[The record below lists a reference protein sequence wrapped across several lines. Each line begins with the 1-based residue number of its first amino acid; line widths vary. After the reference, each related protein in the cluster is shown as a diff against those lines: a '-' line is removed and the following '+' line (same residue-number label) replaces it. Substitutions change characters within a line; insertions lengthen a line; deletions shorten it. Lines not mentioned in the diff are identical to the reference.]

1 MVDDKVSKKE
11 ANSYL
16 STYKFL
22 VNLPKIMGL
31 YAFYRISKPSA
42 DKVEQEKVDRTYRS
56 LRTRTFWGTTAAYSL
71 FYLCRLSM
79 GVVKKPLIDDG
90 IFTATELGVVA
101 SAFYFV
107 YAVGKFVNGF
117 MADYCNVR
125 RYMATGLVISSVINL
140 LMGLVGIG
148 YGYAGIPGYAIYLLF
163 ALLWGINGW
172 VLSMGS
178 PSGIVSLSRWFPQSR
193 RGTFYSIFCSTP
205 YIGEALSM
213 VFTGSI
219 VAAFGWEYGFMASAL
234 GGFAGVGIIL
244 AAVSDTPQS
253 KGLPSVQEISGE
265 EIRPVDKMPT
275 RQIQKY
281 VLTNPAIWVIAISC
295 AFINLTKYGIMEWG
309 VLYLQGARDYSLE
322 TASWIIGFS
331 AIFAIAGTVGAGWL
345 SDVVFKGDR
354 VKPALISGFISLA
367 ALALFLLVDGDKVI
381 MAVFVSVFSLAVGVL
396 YCIVS
401 GLMAIDIVPRKAT
414 GAALGVVGI
423 SSYMTIGIQNI
434 VSGLLI
440 DRFAVETSV
449 MKDGVMQTVTEYN
462 FLPVAIFWLSAV
474 LVSFLLPVL
483 NWKHMKP
490 NMKIADSVKS

>member
-1 MVDDKVSKKE
+1 M
-11 ANSYL
+11 
-16 STYKFL
+16 
-22 VNLPKIMGL
+22 NL
-31 YAFYRISKPSA
+31 YTFFRISKPSSERVPDNEVA
-42 DKVEQEKVDRTYRS
+42 EKYKM
-56 LRTRTFWGTTAAYSL
+56 LRNRTFWGATAAYSL

-90 IFTATELGVVA
+90 LFSAAELGVVA

-107 YAVGKFVNGF
+107 YAIGKFINGF
-117 MADYCNVR
+117 IADYCNVR

-140 LMGLVGIG
+140 LMGLIGIG
-148 YGYAGIPGYAIYLLF
+148 HGYVGFPPYVVYIIF
-163 ALLWGINGW
+163 ALLWGMNGW

-213 VFTGSI
+213 VLTGSV
-219 VAAFGWEYGFMASAL
+219 VAAFGWEYGFIASAI
-234 GGFAGVGIIL
+234 GGFVGVGIIL
-244 AAVSDTPQS
+244 AYVSDTPQS
-253 KGLPSVQEISGE
+253 KGLPSIQEISGE
-265 EIRPVDKMPT
+265 EIKAVDRMPT
-275 RQIQKY
+275 KEIQKY
-281 VLTNPAIWVIAISC
+281 VLRSPAIWVIAISC

-309 VLYLQGARDYSLE
+309 VLYLQGARNYSLE

-345 SDVVFKGDR
+345 SDIVFKGNR
-354 VKPALISGFISLA
+354 VKPALISGFISLIS
-367 ALALFLLVDGDKVI
+367 LALFLLVDGDKVM

-414 GAALGVVGI
+414 GAALGIVGI

-440 DRFAVETSV
+440 DRFSV
-449 MKDGVMQTVTEYN
+449 QKQVMTDGVLQTVTEYD
-462 FLPVAIFWLSAV
+462 FVPVAIFWLTAV
-474 LVSFLLPVL
+474 LISFLLPVS
-483 NWKHMKP
+483 NWKRLKR
-490 NMKIADSVKS
+490 

>member
-1 MVDDKVSKKE
+1 MS
-11 ANSYL
+11 
-16 STYKFL
+16 
-22 VNLPKIMGL
+22 L
-31 YAFYRISKPSA
+31 YTFFRVSKPSA
-42 DKVEQEKVDRTYRS
+42 EKVAEERVNETYRS
-56 LRTRTFWGTTAAYSL
+56 LRARTFWGATAAYSL

-79 GVVKKPLIDDG
+79 GVVKKPLIDEG
-90 IFTATELGVVA
+90 IFSATELGVIA

-107 YAVGKFVNGF
+107 YAIGKFINGF

-140 LMGLVGIG
+140 LMGLVGLG
-148 YGYAGIPGYAIYLLF
+148 HGYAGFPPYAIYLLF

-193 RGTFYSIFCSTP
+193 RGTYYSIFCSTP

-213 VFTGSI
+213 VLTGSI
-219 VAAFGWEYGFMASAL
+219 VAAFGWEYGFIASAL
-234 GGFAGVGIIL
+234 GGFIGVGIIL
-244 AAVSDTPQS
+244 TSVSDTPQS

-265 EIRPVDKMPT
+265 EIKPVDKMPT
-275 RQIQKY
+275 RDIQKY
-281 VLTNPAIWVIAISC
+281 VLKNPAIWVIAISC

-309 VLYLQGARDYSLE
+309 VLYLQGARSYSLE

-367 ALALFLLVDGDKVI
+367 ALALFLLVDGSKVM

-414 GAALGVVGI
+414 GAALGIVGI

-440 DRFAVETSV
+440 DRFATESEV
-449 MKDGVMQTVTEYN
+449 MVNGVMQIVTEYN

-474 LVSFLLPVL
+474 LISFLLPVF
-483 NWKHMKP
+483 NW
-490 NMKIADSVKS
+490 IRR

>member
-1 MVDDKVSKKE
+1 M
-11 ANSYL
+11 
-16 STYKFL
+16 
-22 VNLPKIMGL
+22 NL
-31 YAFYRISKPSA
+31 YTFFRISKPSSERVPDNEVA
-42 DKVEQEKVDRTYRS
+42 EKYKM
-56 LRTRTFWGTTAAYSL
+56 LRNRTFWGATAAYSL

-90 IFTATELGVVA
+90 LFSAAELGVVA

-107 YAVGKFVNGF
+107 YAIGKFINGF
-117 MADYCNVR
+117 IADYCNVR

-140 LMGLVGIG
+140 LMGLIGIG
-148 YGYAGIPGYAIYLLF
+148 HGYVGFPPYVVYIIF
-163 ALLWGINGW
+163 ALLWGMNGW

-213 VFTGSI
+213 VLTGSV
-219 VAAFGWEYGFMASAL
+219 VAAFGWEYGFIASAI
-234 GGFAGVGIIL
+234 GGFVGVGIIL
-244 AAVSDTPQS
+244 AYVSDTPQS
-253 KGLPSVQEISGE
+253 KGLPSIQEISGE
-265 EIRPVDKMPT
+265 EIKAVDRMPT
-275 RQIQKY
+275 KEIQKY
-281 VLTNPAIWVIAISC
+281 VLRSPAIWIIAISC

-309 VLYLQGARDYSLE
+309 VLYLQGARNYSLE

-345 SDVVFKGDR
+345 SDIVFKGNR
-354 VKPALISGFISLA
+354 VKPALISGFISLIS
-367 ALALFLLVDGDKVI
+367 LALFLLVDGNKVM

-414 GAALGVVGI
+414 GAALGIVGI

-440 DRFAVETSV
+440 DRFSV
-449 MKDGVMQTVTEYN
+449 QKQVMTDGVLQTVTEYD
-462 FLPVAIFWLSAV
+462 FVPVAIFWLTAV
-474 LVSFLLPVL
+474 LISFLLPVS
-483 NWKHMKP
+483 NWKRLK
-490 NMKIADSVKS
+490 K

>member
-1 MVDDKVSKKE
+1 MKMDIF
-11 ANSYL
+11 L
-16 STYKFL
+16 SELRSTFI
-22 VNLPKIMGL
+22 NLPLFRRIRMSL
-31 YAFYRISKPSA
+31 YTFYRISKPSA
-42 DKVEQEKVDRTYRS
+42 DRVQDDKVHPTYKT
-56 LRTRTFWGTTAAYSL
+56 LRNRTFWGATAAYSL

-90 IFTATELGVVA
+90 IFSATELGVIA

-107 YAVGKFVNGF
+107 YAVGKFINGF

-140 LMGLVGIG
+140 LMGLVGLG
-148 YGYAGIPGYAIYLLF
+148 YGYAGFHPYVVYLLF
-163 ALLWGINGW
+163 ALLWGVNGW

-193 RGTFYSIFCSTP
+193 RGTYYSIFCSTP

-213 VFTGSI
+213 VLTGSL
-219 VAAFGWEYGFMASAL
+219 VAAFGWEYGFIASAV
-234 GGFAGVGIIL
+234 GGFIGVGIIL
-244 AAVSDTPQS
+244 TCVSDTPQS

-265 EIRPVDKMPT
+265 EIKPVDKMPT
-275 RQIQKY
+275 KEIQKY
-281 VLTNPAIWVIAISC
+281 VLKNPAIWVIAISC

-309 VLYLQGARDYSLE
+309 VLYLQGARSYSLE

-367 ALALFLLVDGDKVI
+367 ALALFLLVDGSKVM

-414 GAALGVVGI
+414 GAALGIVGI
-423 SSYMTIGIQNI
+423 SSYMTIGVQNI

-440 DRFAVETSV
+440 DRFATESEV
-449 MKDGVMQTVTEYN
+449 MVNGLMQTVTEYN

-474 LVSFLLPVL
+474 LISFLLPVL
-483 NWKHMKP
+483 NWNRLKR
-490 NMKIADSVKS
+490 